1 MKKIDHIFVNNYRI
15 YYEDTDSEGIVYYA
29 NYLKFFERARTDF
42 LRSKNIIQS
51 QIADLTKMIFVV
63 RKCQIEYILP
73 ARLDDLITVTIEVIE
88 IRGPFIFMKQEILK
102 DQKLIATLE
111 INLTAISNETFKP
124 VRIPLSLSKK
134 ILAKKPRAKLSK

>member
-1 MKKIDHIFVNNYRI
+1 MKKMDHIFSSNYRI

-73 ARLDDLITVTIEVIE
+73 ARLDDLITATIETIE
-88 IRGPFIFMKQEILK
+88 IRGPFIFMKQKILK
-102 DQKLIATLE
+102 DQKIISVLE
-111 INLTAISNETFKP
+111 INLTAISSETFKP
-124 VRIPLSLSKK
+124 VKVPLDLSKK
-134 ILAKKPRAKLSK
+134 ILAKKS